1 MQTIS
6 KMQAAA
12 WAILLISLS
21 GAASQNRDAAIINKF
36 IAAQAREVRGQEYR
50 EARHILR
57 GDLNKDGVADVAV
70 LYTLEGMGGGNNY
83 VQYLAVFVRQNG
95 ELVAAA
101 HAPVGGKLQRDVT
114 LEAIRDN
121 LIICKTLS
129 YAKNDPACCPTKK
142 GSARFALVDGT
153 LKEQ

>member
-1 MQTIS
+1 MVCRFLTFAVLVTSVVIGGSAQPDDI
-6 KMQAAA
+6 AV
-12 WAILLISLS
+12 I
-21 GAASQNRDAAIINKF
+21 NRF
-36 IAAQAREVRGQEYR
+36 IRAQAREVKGSEYR
-50 EARHILR
+50 EARHMVR

-95 ELVAAA
+95 QLVAAA

-129 YAKNDPACCPTKK
+129 YAQNDPACCPTKK
-142 GSARFALVDGT
+142 GSARFALVDGS